1 MNSDNRNTII
11 FVAVAAVGLLAYQAL
26 VLDPAAR
33 KRSAELQQQ
42 KAAAAQLQRDNVS
55 ALNGIQPI
63 GPDGR
68 PAPLTLPRAQAK
80 AASPRIA
87 VETPALTGSVSLK
100 GGRIDDLLLKNY
112 RVTVDPKSPA
122 VELLRP
128 EGAQNAWFADF
139 GWAGATPAGLPSP
152 TTVWTQTAG
161 GVLAPNAP
169 VALTWDNGAGL
180 RFTRRISVDDR
191 FMFTVVDSVANIG
204 AAPVALAPY
213 ASIQRQGLPD
223 DLGRNSVIHEGAIG
237 ALGEEG
243 DPSRYE
249 DRILKYKAWKKD
261 GSESYVSDGG
271 WLGITDKYWLAALI
285 PDSKARMT
293 GQYRVTN
300 VSGVDIYDTNF
311 VGQLTTVAPGA
322 TISQTTRLFA
332 GAKSVPVLRDYQEAF
347 NIPRFDSAID
357 WGMFWFFT
365 RPIFS
370 VLDFFFKYFGN
381 FGVAILLL
389 TVTVKLLFF
398 PLANKSYESITKM
411 KKVQPQVE
419 ALRKQFKDDPQQ
431 QQKELMGLYAKEKIN
446 PLTGCLPMLI
456 QIPVFYALFKVLS
469 VTIEMRHA
477 PFVGFINDLSA
488 RDPTS
493 MWNLFGLLPYDP
505 AMVPLLGGLLFG
517 PLHVGVLGII
527 YGATMWLTTAMNPPA
542 ADPIQQKI
550 FMWMPVIFTF
560 TLAQV
565 AVGLMIYWAWNNVLS
580 IIQQY
585 IIMRRFKVDNP
596 IDDIIGKLT
605 GKAKPKAAG

>member
-1 MNSDNRNTII
+1 MTSDNRNTII
-11 FVAVAAVGLLAYQAL
+11 FVVCAAVGLLAYQAL

-33 KRSAELQQQ
+33 KRTAQIQQQ
-42 KAAAAQLQRDNVS
+42 KAAAAQLQRDNLK
-55 ALNGIQPI
+55 ALSGIQPV

-87 VETPALTGSVSLK
+87 VETPALSGSVSLK
-100 GGRIDDLLLKNY
+100 GGRLDDLFLKKY
-112 RVTVDPKSPA
+112 RVTVDPKSPP

-139 GWAGATPAGLPSP
+139 GWAGATPAGLPAP
-152 TTVWTQTAG
+152 TTIWTQTAG
-161 GVLAPNAP
+161 SVLAPHTP
-169 VALTWDNGAGL
+169 VTLTWDNGAGL
-180 RFTRRISVDDR
+180 RFTRQISVDDS
-191 FMFTVVDSVANIG
+191 FMFTVVDSVANLG
-204 AAPVALAPY
+204 TAPVALAPY
-213 ASIQRQGLPD
+213 ASIQRQGLPT
-223 DLGRNSVIHEGAIG
+223 DLGKSGVIHEGAVG
-237 ALGEEG
+237 ALGEEKE
-243 DPSRYE
+243 PTRYE
-249 DRILKYKAWKKD
+249 DRLLKYKAWKKD
-261 GSESYVSDGG
+261 GGKSYASDGG

-285 PDSKARMT
+285 PDGKNRIT

-300 VSGVDIYDTNF
+300 ISGVDIYDANF
-311 VGQLTTVAPGA
+311 VGQLKTVTPGA

-332 GAKSVPVLRDYQEAF
+332 GAKSVPVLRQYEKTF
-347 NIPRFDSAID
+347 SIPRFDSAID

-365 RPIFS
+365 RPIFLL
-370 VLDFFFKYFGN
+370 LDFFYRHVGN

-411 KKVQPQVE
+411 KKVQPQIE
-419 ALRKQFKDDPQQ
+419 ALRAQYKDDPAA

-456 QIPVFYALFKVLS
+456 QIPVFYALYKVLN

-477 PFVGFINDLSA
+477 PFIGFINDLSA
-488 RDPTS
+488 RDPS
-493 MWNLFGLLPYDP
+493 SLWNLFGILPYDP
-505 AMVPLLGGLLFG
+505 AMIPLLGSILNG
-517 PLHVGVLGII
+517 PLHVGLLGIA
-527 YGATMWLTTAMNPPA
+527 YGGTMWLTTSMNPPA
-542 ADPIQQKI
+542 ADPMQQKI
-550 FMWMPVIFTF
+550 FQWMPVIFTF